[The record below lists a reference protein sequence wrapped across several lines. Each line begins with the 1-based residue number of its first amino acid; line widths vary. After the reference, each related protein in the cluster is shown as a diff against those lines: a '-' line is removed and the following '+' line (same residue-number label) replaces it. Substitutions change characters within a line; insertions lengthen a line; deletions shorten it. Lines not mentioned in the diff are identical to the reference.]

1 MAQDPKKVE
10 DRGMKKNGYPSAG
23 LHGRVVHDIGA
34 RIVGGQIPPGDT
46 LPSEGELAETYGASR
61 SAIREAVKVL
71 AAKGLVEPRRR
82 SGTRVRPREAWNL
95 LDPDILG
102 WHSPEALVPTFRRD
116 LVELRWAIE
125 PAAAELA
132 ARRSQPEDRALI
144 QEALDEME
152 KAGEDPNAFY
162 SADVRF
168 HLAVFAASR
177 NALIERLST
186 ILGPLLTMS
195 FQAQARRN
203 RAFPLAVGDHRAVYE
218 SIAAGDARAAR
229 KAMQFIMNQS
239 ARELE
244 AASPETAIAADVSA

>member
-34 RIVGGQIPPGDT
+34 RIVTGQIPPGDT

-82 SGTRVRPREAWNL
+82 SGTRVRPRESWNL

-102 WHSPEALVPTFRRD
+102 WHSPEAL
-116 LVELRWAIE
+116 
-125 PAAAELA
+125 
-132 ARRSQPEDRALI
+132 I

-152 KAGEDPNAFY
+152 KAGEDPRAFY

-195 FQAQARRN
+195 FQAQARHN

-218 SIAAGDARAAR
+218 GIASGDARAAR

-244 AASPETAIAADVSA
+244 AASPEAAIAADAPG